1 MVSSLRR
8 APQRYLLATS
18 KYRPEMA
25 QRQTSR
31 EIMGTV
37 LAMEGHQRADAA
49 NARYLP
55 TMSICPRNAGATIMP
70 RRGSLGVLERQ
81 SSAPAILLWLVSTTN
96 QDQGK

>member
-1 MVSSLRR
+1 M

-25 QRQTSR
+25 QRFQTSR

-55 TMSICPRNAGATIMP
+55 TMSICPCNA
-70 RRGSLGVLERQ
+70 
-81 SSAPAILLWLVSTTN
+81 
-96 QDQGK
+96 